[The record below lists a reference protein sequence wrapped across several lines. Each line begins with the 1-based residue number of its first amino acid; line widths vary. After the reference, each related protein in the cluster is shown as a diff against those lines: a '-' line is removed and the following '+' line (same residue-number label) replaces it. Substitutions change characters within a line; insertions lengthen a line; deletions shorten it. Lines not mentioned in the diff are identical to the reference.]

1 MPYVLLRKSTAKL
14 MKKIIILTAI
24 AILANACVTQKKRSD
39 VSKAKKFYHDVTSEF
54 NGYFNATE
62 LYNASILALSEQNP
76 ENYSRILPV
85 YPYVEVENPAAVAAD
100 MDEAI
105 KKVTIV
111 AALHD
116 PSHWV
121 DDCYLLA
128 GKAQYLKQ
136 DYESAE
142 ETLEY
147 LVAEFSPEAILSKE
161 KKKAN
166 AKPTTK
172 KEREK
177 VKKERTKD
185 RKDDRKEREQ
195 TAKEKKKE
203 YERRRKEKSKEI
215 KRRRKAKKKG
225 RSVPKKTEEVKVPE
239 VEVESPKKEESKKKE
254 EEEEVQNNDVKL
266 DEPTGPF
273 KHKPIHQEAQLWLA
287 KTYIERDKYDQA
299 AYLLRQLTS
308 KDNLYPEVA
317 RELPVIRAHFAFKQQ
332 KHNESVA
339 PLEKAIELTKDRKEK
354 ARYNYI
360 LAQLNEQNGNN
371 GAAYS
376 YYEKVVKLN
385 PAYEMQ
391 FSARMSMLLNKY
403 RSGSSSKETTIK
415 DLEKLMKDE
424 KNIDYLDRI
433 YFAIAE
439 IYLENNEETEGV
451 KYLELALAQGTTNKA
466 QQAESFLKLAK
477 IYYEKL
483 NYVKASE
490 YFNQALPNISKK
502 DDRYPEIERL
512 SGVLKEIA
520 ARIVRVDLQDSL
532 IRVGQMTPE
541 EKRALAFDIKK
552 RQDEERRQQII
563 DNALKAKQAPA
574 RRSNPT
580 RIAGGGAP
588 AQFAGNKSSFWAYD
602 DRNVKRGKRD
612 FQKEWGS
619 RNLSDNW
626 RRSSSQGIADDI
638 EEYTEEEDLTISN
651 SKLLTDEQ
659 VSNIL
664 RGVPQ
669 SKQQIEAAKISKYEA
684 MFELGVLYRERLE
697 NLEKAVE
704 TLEKL
709 LREFPETRRKAES
722 LYHLHLAHKGL
733 GRQVNAKRYLDQLI
747 EEFPDSPFTKV
758 LTDPNYAQK
767 VNAEE
772 RELNDFYDQTYQ
784 RFSEGKYQEAHNLL
798 QQVNTKFGRDNAL
811 QARFALLNAMTE
823 GNLQGK
829 DAYVKELR
837 NVVAKYPKTDEQKRA
852 REILRLLGASSGSP
866 IPGGGGED
874 QGVFKYQP
882 TALHYILIVLDPQ
895 VSLTDA
901 KVKVAEFNRKYHQ
914 SDKLRISNIY
924 LTPAGA
930 ERIPLIVVR
939 RFKSGEQ
946 AMQYYKNVELN
957 SGDFVQDSD
966 YLVYPVTQENYR
978 QILKSKSVSGYD
990 DFFEANY
997 E

>member
-1 MPYVLLRKSTAKL
+1 

-39 VSKAKKFYHDVTSEF
+39 VSKVKKFYHDVTSEF

-62 LYNASILALSEQNP
+62 LFNASVLALSEQNP
-76 ENYSRILPV
+76 ENYSKILPV
-85 YPYVEVENPAAVAAD
+85 YPYVQVENPAAVAAD

-136 DYESAE
+136 DYEAAE

-161 KKKAN
+161 KKKAT

-177 VKKERTKD
+177 ASKERGKKRKETK
-185 RKDDRKEREQ
+185 KEREQ

-203 YERRRKEKSKEI
+203 YERARKQRNKEI
-215 KRRRKAKKKG
+215 KQRRKAKKKG
-225 RSVPKKTEEVKVPE
+225 RSTPKKAEEVVTPKPE
-239 VEVESPKKEESKKKE
+239 VEVGKPKEDSDKKKIE
-254 EEEEVQNNDVKL
+254 EEIENDIKL

-287 KTYIERDKYDQA
+287 KTYIERDKFDQA
-299 AYLLRQLTS
+299 AYLLRQLTN

-317 RELPVIRAHFAFKQQ
+317 RELPVIQAHFAFKQQ
-332 KHNESVA
+332 KYNESIA
-339 PLEKAIELTKDRKEK
+339 PFEKAIEIVKDRKEK

-360 LAQLNEQNGNN
+360 LAQLKEQNGNN
-371 GAAYS
+371 ADAYA

-385 PAYEMQ
+385 PEYEMQ

-403 RSGSSSKETTIK
+403 RSGSSGKEAIIK
-415 DLEKLMKDE
+415 DLEKLTKDE

-451 KYLELALAQGTTNKA
+451 KYLELALEQGTTNKA

-477 IYYEKL
+477 IYYKKQ

-502 DDRYPEIERL
+502 DDRYPELEKL
-512 SGVLKEIA
+512 SGALKEIA
-520 ARIVRVDLQDSL
+520 ARIVRVELQDSL

-541 EKRALAFDIKK
+541 EKRALAFEIKK
-552 RQDEERRQQII
+552 QQDEDRRQLAIK
-563 DNALKAKQAPA
+563 NAQQTKQVSP
-574 RRSNPT
+574 RRNTLTS
-580 RIAGGGAP
+580 GGGTP
-588 AQFAGNKSSFWAYD
+588 AQFANNKASSFWAYD

-612 FQKEWGS
+612 FQKEWGN

-626 RRSSSQGIADDI
+626 RRSSAQGIADDI
-638 EEYTEEEDLTISN
+638 NEEGAEEELDLST

-659 VSNIL
+659 VSTIL

-669 SKQQIEAAKISKYEA
+669 SKQQIEAARISKYDA

-709 LREFPETRRKAES
+709 LREFPETRRKAET
-722 LYHLHLAHKGL
+722 LYHLYLAHKEL
-733 GRQVNAKRYLDQLI
+733 GNEVNAKRYLDILV
-747 EEFPDSPFTKV
+747 EEFPLSPFTKV

-767 VNAEE
+767 VNDKE
-772 RELNDFYDQTYQ
+772 REINDFYDQTYQ
-784 RFSEGKYQEAHNLL
+784 RFSEGQYQEAHNLL
-798 QQVNTKFGRDNAL
+798 QQVNTKFGKENPL

-837 NVVAKYPKTDEQKRA
+837 NVIAKYPKTDEQKRA
-852 REILRLLGASSGSP
+852 REILRLLGASTGSP
-866 IPGGGGED
+866 IPGGGGDE
-874 QGVFKYQP
+874 QGVFQYEPEK
-882 TALHYILIVLDPQ
+882 LHYMVIVLDPE

-939 RFKSGEQ
+939 RFKSGTE

-957 SGDFVQDSD
+957 SADFVQDSD
-966 YLVYPVTQENYR
+966 YLIYPVTQENYR
-978 QILKSKSVSGYD
+978 QILKNKSVKGYD
-990 DFFEANY
+990 EFFETNY

>member
-1 MPYVLLRKSTAKL
+1 

-39 VSKAKKFYHDVTSEF
+39 VSKTKKFYHDVTAEF

-62 LYNASILALSEQNP
+62 LYDASVLELSTQNP
-76 ENYSRILPV
+76 ENYSKVLPV
-85 YPYVEVENPAAVAAD
+85 YSYVAVENPAAVAKD

-136 DYESAE
+136 DYEAAE

-147 LVAEFSPEAILSKE
+147 LVAEFSPEALLSKE
-161 KKKAN
+161 KKKAK
-166 AKPTTK
+166 AKPKTK
-172 KEREK
+172 KERNK
-177 VKKERTKD
+177 ASKERDKKREED
-185 RKDDRKEREQ
+185 KKEREQ
-195 TAKEKKKE
+195 TAKEKRKAYEKE
-203 YERRRKEKSKEI
+203 RKEKSKEI
-215 KRRRKAKKKG
+215 ARRRKAKKKG
-225 RSVPKKTEEVKVPE
+225 RSVPKKTEEVKPE
-239 VEVESPKKEESKKKE
+239 TPKVEVNQLKEDDNDRKK
-254 EEEEVQNNDVKL
+254 EEEVQNNDIKL
-266 DEPTGPF
+266 DEPTGSF

-287 KTYIERDKYDQA
+287 KTYIERDKFDQA
-299 AYLLRQLTS
+299 AYLLRQLNS
-308 KDNLYPEVA
+308 KDNLYPQVA
-317 RELPVIRAHFAFKQQ
+317 NELPVLQAHFAFKQQ
-332 KHNESVA
+332 KPDEA
-339 PLEKAIELTKDRKEK
+339 MAYLKKAIETTKERKDR

-360 LAQLNEQNGNN
+360 LAQMNEQKGNN
-371 GAAYS
+371 ADAYA
-376 YYEKVVKLN
+376 YYEQVVKLN
-385 PAYEMQ
+385 PEYEMQ
-391 FSARMSMLLNKY
+391 FSAEMSILLNKY
-403 RSGSSSKETTIK
+403 RSGNSSQETTIK
-415 DLEKLMKDE
+415 DLEKLTKDE

-439 IYLENNEETEGV
+439 IYLQNSQETEGV
-451 KYLELALAQGTTNKA
+451 KYLELALEQGTTNKA
-466 QQAESFLKLAK
+466 QQAESFLKLAR

-483 NYVKASE
+483 DYVKASE

-502 DDRYPEIERL
+502 DERYSELEQL
-512 SGVLKEIA
+512 SGTLKEIA
-520 ARIVRVDLQDSL
+520 ARIVRVELQDSL

-541 EKRALAFDIKK
+541 EKRALAFEIKK
-552 RQDEERRQQII
+552 KQDEERRQAAIKRAQSSKT
-563 DNALKAKQAPA
+563 AAG
-574 RRSNPT
+574 RRPSS
-580 RIAGGGAP
+580 AGRAVGSP
-588 AQFAGNKSSFWAYD
+588 AQLVSSKSSYWAYD

-612 FQKEWGS
+612 FQRQWGN

-638 EEYTEEEDLTISN
+638 EEDKDEELNFSS
-651 SKLLTDEQ
+651 SKLLSDEQ

-669 SKQQIEAAKISKYEA
+669 SKQQIEAARVSKYQA

-697 NLEKAVE
+697 NFEKSVE

-709 LREFPETRRKAES
+709 LREFPETRKKAET
-722 LYHLHLAHKGL
+722 LYHLHLAHKDL
-733 GRQVNAKRYLDQLI
+733 GNNINAKRYLEMLV
-747 EEFPDSPFTKV
+747 EEFPESPFTKV

-767 VNAEE
+767 VNAKE
-772 RELNDFYDQTYQ
+772 REINDFYDQTYQ
-784 RFSEGKYQEAHNLL
+784 LFSDGKYQEAHNYL
-798 QQVNTKFGRDNAL
+798 QQVDTKFGKDNPL
-811 QARFALLNAMTE
+811 QARFALLRAMTE

-829 DAYVKELR
+829 DAYIKELR

-866 IPGGGGED
+866 IPGGGSGD
-874 QGVFKYQP
+874 QSVFKYEP
-882 TALHYILIVLDPQ
+882 NKLHYMVIVLDPE

-901 KVKVAEFNRKYHQ
+901 KVKIAEFNRKYHQ
-914 SDKLRISNIY
+914 TDKLRISNIY

-939 RFKSGEQ
+939 RFKNAEE
-946 AMQYYKNVELN
+946 AMKYYKNVELN
-957 SGDFVQDSD
+957 SDDFVQDSD
-966 YLVYPVTQENYR
+966 YLLYPVTQENYR
-978 QILKSKSVSGYD
+978 QILKKKSVQGYD
-990 DFFEANY
+990 EFFESNY
-997 E
+997 EE

>member
-1 MPYVLLRKSTAKL
+1 

-39 VSKAKKFYHDVTSEF
+39 ISPVKKFYHDVTSEF

-62 LYNASILALSEQNP
+62 LYNASVLSLSEQNP

-85 YPYVEVENPAAVAAD
+85 YPYVEVENPAAVASD

-136 DYESAE
+136 DYEAAE

-147 LVAEFSPEAILSKE
+147 LVAEFSPEALLSKE

-166 AKPTTK
+166 AKPKTK

-177 VKKERTKD
+177 VKKERDKE
-185 RKDDRKEREQ
+185 RKEDKKEREQ

-203 YERRRKEKSKEI
+203 YERRKKEKSKEI
-215 KRRRKAKKKG
+215 KRRRKARKKG
-225 RSVPKKTEEVKVPE
+225 RSVPKTQKPEEVKTPE
-239 VEVESPKKEESKKKE
+239 VKPEVTTPKKEEDKKKQ
-254 EEEEVQNNDVKL
+254 EEEVQNNDIKL

-287 KTYIERDKYDQA
+287 KTYIERDKFDQA
-299 AYLLRQLTS
+299 AYLLRQLNN

-317 RELPVIRAHFAFKQQ
+317 RELPIIQAHFAFKQQ
-332 KHNESVA
+332 KQNESVA
-339 PLEKAIELTKDRKEK
+339 HLEKAIELTKDRKEK
-354 ARYNYI
+354 ARFNYI
-360 LAQLNEQNGNN
+360 LAQLNEENGNN
-371 GAAYS
+371 GAAYT
-376 YYEKVVKLN
+376 YYEQVVKLN

-391 FSARMSMLLNKY
+391 FSAQMSMLLNKY
-403 RSGSSSKETTIK
+403 RSGSSSKENTIK
-415 DLEKLMKDE
+415 DLEKLIKDE

-451 KYLELALAQGTTNKA
+451 KYLELALQQGTTNKA
-466 QQAESFLKLAK
+466 QQAESFLKLAR

-512 SGVLKEIA
+512 SSVLKEIA
-520 ARIVRVDLQDSL
+520 ARIVKVDLQDSL

-563 DNALKAKQAPA
+563 NNALNAKNSPS
-574 RRSNPT
+574 RRPNATS
-580 RIAGGGAP
+580 IAGAP

-612 FQKEWGS
+612 FQKQWGT

-638 EEYTEEEDLTISN
+638 DEEEEEEDLTLSN

-659 VSNIL
+659 VANIL

-669 SKQQIEAAKISKYEA
+669 SKQQIEAAKIAKYEA

-697 NLEKAVE
+697 NLEKAIE

-709 LREFPETRRKAES
+709 LREFPETRRKAEA
-722 LYHLHLAHKGL
+722 LYNLHLAHKDL
-733 GRQVNAKRYLDQLI
+733 GRQVNAQRYLDQLI
-747 EEFPDSPFTKV
+747 KEFPDSPFTKV

-767 VNAEE
+767 VDAEE

-798 QQVNTKFGRDNAL
+798 QQVNTKFGRDNVL

-829 DAYVKELR
+829 DAYIKELR

-852 REILRLLGASSGSP
+852 REILRLLGASTGSP
-866 IPGGGGED
+866 IPGGGGDD

-882 TALHYILIVLDPQ
+882 NTLHYMLIVLDPE
-895 VSLTDA
+895 VALTDA

-939 RFKSGEQ
+939 RFKNGEE

-966 YLVYPVTQENYR
+966 YLIYPVTQENYR
-978 QILKSKSVSGYD
+978 QILKKKSVSGYD

-997 E
+997 K